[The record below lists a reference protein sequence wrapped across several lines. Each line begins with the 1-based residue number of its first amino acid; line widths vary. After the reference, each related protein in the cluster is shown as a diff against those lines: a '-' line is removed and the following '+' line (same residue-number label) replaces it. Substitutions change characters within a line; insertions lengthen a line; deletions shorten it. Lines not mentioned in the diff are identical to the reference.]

1 MKRIGLLVASVALLV
16 SAASPAFAQSNE
28 EKETFASLTTLAV
41 RFVENRRTAVNM
53 TGTSLSPRVT
63 GKAEVAYKKN
73 DARIKLKLD
82 NLDSPQVFG
91 PYYTT
96 YVAWAVTPEGQT
108 ESLIE
113 LPSGANVDVDAQ
125 SAAQTFGLIITAE
138 PHSAVKMPS
147 QKVIAEVTL
156 PKNVTHG
163 VQTSQAAYRAD
174 KGAFYDVSDSE
185 AGVLKAD
192 YTTPR

>member
-53 TGTSLSPRVT
+53 TGTSLAPRVT

-73 DARIKLKLD
+73 DARIKLKLE

-96 YVAWAVTPEGQT
+96 YLAWAVTPEGQT
-108 ESLIE
+108 ESRME
-113 LPSGANVDVDAQ
+113 FRSGAKVDVDAKGP
-125 SAAQTFGLIITAE
+125 ARTFGR
-138 PHSAVKMPS
+138 V
-147 QKVIAEVTL
+147 
-156 PKNVTHG
+156 
-163 VQTSQAAYRAD
+163 YR
-174 KGAFYDVSDSE
+174 
-185 AGVLKAD
+185 
-192 YTTPR
+192 